1 MYMKRYTIASA
12 ILIAIVGWY
21 VYAFVTHE
29 SMSIEL
35 FGVNL
40 PSLSIAVWVII
51 PLVVLYMA
59 SLAHMAFYSILGK
72 FELRKYE
79 KDYEKIIDSIVD
91 AFLSKQERNHSFKTE
106 RYRVLGAM
114 IDNTNFI
121 PYKNIIS
128 KDVKIS
134 KILEILDN
142 IKKGEVVDL
151 KPYSLKFNND
161 LVVQNNRNRYKNGE
175 LSAEDILSHS
185 SDYTLELSQEIYA
198 EFVKTS
204 PLYAIEQYK
213 EFMTKSTLNEV
224 LKRVNADEY
233 TLEISNETL
242 IKLCNTLE
250 LNAKDYINISIA
262 LSTGMI
268 PEQRIKLFETIS
280 EKNDVAMEAYLF
292 TLFDL
297 EMLFVAA
304 EILDISQPNEYMNF
318 KAYRALKECNKN
330 FNINLFI

>member
-1 MYMKRYTIASA
+1 MYMKRYTIAA
-12 ILIAIVGWY
+12 TILIAIVGWY

-51 PLVVLYMA
+51 PLVILYIA
-59 SLAHMAFYSILGK
+59 SLAHMTFYSILGS

-79 KDYEKIIDSIVD
+79 KDYEKILDSIVD
-91 AFLSKQERNHSFKTE
+91 AFLAKKERNHSFKTE
-106 RYRVLGAM
+106 RYRVLGSM

-121 PYKNIIS
+121 PHAGLIS

-134 KILEILDN
+134 KVLEALDG

-151 KPYSLKFNND
+151 KPYSLKFDNE
-161 LVVQNNRNRYKNGE
+161 LVVQNNRNRYKNGDV
-175 LSAEDILSHS
+175 SAEDILTHS
-185 SDYTLELSQEIYA
+185 SNYTKEFSQEIYA
-198 EFVKTS
+198 DFVKTS

-213 EFMTKSTLNEV
+213 EFMTKSTLYEV
-224 LKRVNADEY
+224 LNRVNADEY
-233 TLEISNETL
+233 TLEISNEAL
-242 IKLCNTLE
+242 IQLFSSLE
-250 LNAKDYINISIA
+250 LNMKDYIDISIS
-262 LSTGMI
+262 LPMGMI
-268 PEQRIKLFETIS
+268 PEQRIKLFEIIS
-280 EKNDVAMEAYLF
+280 ETNDVAMDAYLF
-292 TLFDL
+292 TLYDL

-304 EILDISQPNEYMNF
+304 EILDISQTNEYMNF
-318 KAYRALKECNKN
+318 KAYRALRECNKN